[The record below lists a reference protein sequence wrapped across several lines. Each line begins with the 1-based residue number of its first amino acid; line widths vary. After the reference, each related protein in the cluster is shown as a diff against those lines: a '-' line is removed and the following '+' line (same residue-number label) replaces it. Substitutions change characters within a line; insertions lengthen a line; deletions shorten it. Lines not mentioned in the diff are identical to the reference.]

1 MKPIIISGGPGA
13 GKTTLINALAERG
26 YQTYAEVSRTL
37 IEQQAVLPDGIL
49 PWVDLPKFAELCL
62 DVMSEQKRQ
71 ASVHSVAFL
80 DRAIPDI
87 CGYLAQANLDIEP
100 RYIEGSHGYHPVVY
114 LCRPNSEIY
123 VQDEVRPYPFEG
135 ALEIHES
142 LVAVYQQLGFEIKEV
157 PWGTVEQRVAY
168 IEQSLA
174 LQK

>member
-37 IEQQAVLPDGIL
+37 IEQQAALPDGIL
-49 PWVDLPKFAELCL
+49 PWVDLPKFAQLCL
-62 DVMSEQKRQ
+62 DVMSQQKQQ
-71 ASVHSVAFL
+71 ASEHDVAFV

-87 CGYLAQANLDIEP
+87 CGYLAQAELAIEP
-100 RYIEGSHGYHPVVY
+100 QYIEGSRGYHPMVFM
-114 LCRPNSEIY
+114 CRPNSEIY

-157 PWGTVEQRVAY
+157 PWGSVAQRAAF

-174 LQK
+174 LR